1 MEIKS
6 ELKTWKVYLHT
17 NKANDKKYV
26 GITSRD
32 RVEQRWCEGRGYKSN
47 PRFFS
52 AIKKYGWD
60 GFIHEVLFDG
70 LTEAEAKSKES
81 ELISLL
87 NTQDGSYGY
96 NMTSGG
102 EGSPGCHPSEE
113 TRRKLSASRMRENLS
128 EETRKRKSEAM
139 HNRRLSSGHKRKIG
153 IGNSKPVSMFS
164 IDGELIRSF
173 ASAYEAESE
182 TGVSHS
188 HISQCC
194 TNKRQTSGG
203 YKWSFTQ

>member
-1 MEIKS
+1 MENF
-6 ELKTWKVYLHT
+6 EEDRAWKVYLHT
-17 NKANDKKYV
+17 NITNDKKYV

-32 RVEQRWCEGRGYKSN
+32 NVERRWCEGRGYKGN

-60 GFIHEVLFDG
+60 GFLHETLYTG
-70 LTEAEAKSKES
+70 LSEVEAKSKEV
-81 ELISLL
+81 ELIQLL
-87 NTQDGSYGY
+87 NTQDSDYGY

-102 EGSPGCHPSEE
+102 DGTSGYRPSEE
-113 TRRKLSASRMRENLS
+113 TRRKLSVSRMRENLS
-128 EETRKRKSEAM
+128 LETRMRRSESL
-139 HNRRLSSGHKRKIG
+139 HNRRLSDVHKMKIG
-153 IGNSKPVSMFS
+153 LGNSKPISMFS
-164 IDGELIRSF
+164 KDGTFIKQF
-173 ASAYEAESE
+173 QSARLAEAE

-194 TNKRQTSGG
+194 TNKRQTAGG